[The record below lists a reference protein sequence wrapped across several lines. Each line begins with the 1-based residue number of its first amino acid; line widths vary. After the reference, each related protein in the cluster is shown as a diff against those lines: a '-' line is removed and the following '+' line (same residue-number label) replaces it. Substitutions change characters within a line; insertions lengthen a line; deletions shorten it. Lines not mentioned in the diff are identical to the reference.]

1 MLAVFIGDFPG
12 VDGIAPLFNRVSHGG
27 RTLSFPEWG
36 QISLAGALLKTD
48 AGPSLRAAVSSRAG
62 DPSDRTA
69 APIQR
74 RDPGD
79 VTAATLHRVIFGEH
93 ERPFLSLRV
102 KGQGHD
108 DDNVDEETET
118 PSDSGGTASFAL
130 CVTTRRAFILTK
142 S

>member
-1 MLAVFIGDFPG
+1 M
-12 VDGIAPLFNRVSHGG
+12 
-27 RTLSFPEWG
+27 
-36 QISLAGALLKTD
+36 LKTD

-142 S
+142 IESVRLFLLLFLHVIRRVIQMRPAK